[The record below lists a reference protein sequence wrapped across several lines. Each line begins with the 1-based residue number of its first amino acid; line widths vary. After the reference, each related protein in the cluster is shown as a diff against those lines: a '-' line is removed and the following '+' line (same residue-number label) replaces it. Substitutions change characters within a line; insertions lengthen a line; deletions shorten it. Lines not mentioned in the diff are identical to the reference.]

1 MSQDSTTMKTIAN
14 AENVFNTETCNKM
27 IEFIEVSE
35 QLAMLEAKKTELSNF
50 IKKQMLDNKCKNVSI
65 ADKTFIVSESVRKTA
80 TKATKEEFVTM
91 LIGMKK
97 QHLVHTEIEPNIDDI
112 LDSVDAG
119 ELDKAFVEK
128 YIKITPFTTL
138 TCK

>member
-14 AENVFNTETCNKM
+14 AENVFNTETCDKM

-97 QHLVHTEIEPNIDDI
+97 QHLVHTEIEPNIDDN
-112 LDSVDAG
+112 LDSVDEG
-119 ELDKAFVEK
+119 EHDKAFVEK